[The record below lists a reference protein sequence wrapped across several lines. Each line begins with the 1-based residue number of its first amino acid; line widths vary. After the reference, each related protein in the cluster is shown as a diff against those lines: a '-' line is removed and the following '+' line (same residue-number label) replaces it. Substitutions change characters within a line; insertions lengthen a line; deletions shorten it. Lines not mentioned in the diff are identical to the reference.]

1 MDFTKKEILFAS
13 LVGSEVAKSIP
24 RFSIVENEL
33 AKHPFPIM
41 PFLNFDDNTVGYDE
55 GVQRSYADNWKA
67 TQKLAE
73 DQQFFP
79 LSLKKEG
86 DTVYYTLPY
95 EPLITMSGSN
105 TIVKRKVAKA
115 KNFTGTV
122 KEHYS
127 QDDWDISITGF
138 LFGAIERGNVENCFP
153 REDFKRLRDYF
164 KGATCQV
171 FCEPLQL
178 LGINEI
184 VIEEI
189 TFPFTKGEN
198 VQAYE
203 FRCLSDFTSELLLE
217 IPS

>member
-1 MDFTKKEILFAS
+1 MEFTKKEILFAS
-13 LVGSEVAKSIP
+13 IVGSQVAESIP

-33 AKHPFPIM
+33 AKHPSPVV
-41 PFLNFDDNTVGYDE
+41 PFLNFIQNAEGFDE

-67 TQKLAE
+67 SQKLSK

-79 LSLKKEG
+79 FSLKKEG
-86 DTVYYTLPY
+86 DTVSYLLPY
-95 EPLITMSGSN
+95 EPLITISGSN

-115 KNFTGTV
+115 KNFVGTV

-127 QDDWDISITGF
+127 QDDWEISITGF
-138 LFGAIERGNVENCFP
+138 LFGAIERGTVEKCFP
-153 REDFKRLRDYF
+153 REDFIKLRDYF
-164 KGATCQV
+164 KGASCQV

-184 VIEEI
+184 VIEDI

-203 FRCLSDFTSELLLE
+203 LKVLSDFTSELLLE